1 MRAFLWLAMV
11 VAVANGQEFD
21 VASVKS
27 TGSETG
33 RFTMNGGPGTADPG
47 RISYTNIPLRRVL
60 LDSFDVKNYQLQ
72 GPDWLN
78 TLRFD
83 ITARLPDATTK
94 EQFRAMMRNLLTA
107 RFRMAIRRET
117 RELPVYALLPAKNGP
132 KIHAEAAPAAPQQE
146 QAAEVTRQEGR
157 DGFPVVNLPSPGVV
171 IETRNGSARITAKQV
186 TAARFADFLS
196 TRLERP
202 VLDATHLTGEYS
214 FALYFAPDGP
224 GAAESPEPNIFTAV
238 QEQLGLRLEARKAPV
253 ELVIVDRAE
262 KIPVQN

>member
-1 MRAFLWLAMV
+1 MIRGLLLLAV
-11 VAVANGQEFD
+11 VAVAGGQEFD

-27 TGSETG
+27 TGNETG
-33 RFTMNGGPGTADPG
+33 RFTMTGGPGTGDPG

-60 LDSFDVKNYQLQ
+60 LDAFDVKNYQLL

-83 ITARLPDATTK
+83 IAARLPEGTTK
-94 EQFRAMMRNLLTA
+94 EQFRAMMRNLVTG

-117 RELPVYALLPAKNGP
+117 RELPVYSLVTAKNGP
-132 KIHAEAAPAAPQQE
+132 KIHPETEPAGPQEE
-146 QAAEVTRQEGR
+146 QVATVTKQEGR

-171 IETRNGSARITAKQV
+171 IETRNGSARVTARQV
-186 TAARFADFLS
+186 TTARFADFLS

-202 VLDATHLTGEYS
+202 VLDATGLAGEYS

-224 GAAESPEPNIFTAV
+224 GAADSPEPNIFRAV
-238 QEQLGLRLEARKAPV
+238 EEQLGFRLEPRKAPV
-253 ELVIVDRAE
+253 ELVIIDRAE
-262 KIPVQN
+262 KIPTQN